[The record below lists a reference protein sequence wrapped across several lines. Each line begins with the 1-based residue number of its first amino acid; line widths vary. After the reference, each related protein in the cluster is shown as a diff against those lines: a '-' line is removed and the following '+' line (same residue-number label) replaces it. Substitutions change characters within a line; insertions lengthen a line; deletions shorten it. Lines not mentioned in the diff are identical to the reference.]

1 MNRKPKLNKL
11 HYKGNNNYDVKS
23 GEESWSHEDP
33 FVEYEYLTEFGEGEV
48 IYSASI
54 KINTKTKKGR
64 QLINKVITK
73 QSSPIKMYLQ
83 EYDNANRQ
91 YKEDWKPYGS
101 YKIPQELEDI
111 IEEEK
116 EKYKRY

>member
-11 HYKGNNNYDVKS
+11 HYKKGTYYIVREGDLNDKQ
-23 GEESWSHEDP
+23 P
-33 FVEYEYLTEFGEGEV
+33 IVECEYLTEFGDGEV
-48 IYSASI
+48 IYSAAI
-54 KINTKTKKGR
+54 KINTKTKQGR

-91 YKEDWKPYGS
+91 YKEYGKPYNS
-101 YKIPQELEDI
+101 YEIPKELKDI

-116 EKYKRY
+116 KKYKRY

>member
-1 MNRKPKLNKL
+1 MNKKPKLNKV
-11 HYKGNNNYDVKS
+11 HNKQNKYYFVG
-23 GEESWSHEDP
+23 GEKSWSHEPP
-33 FVEYEYLTEFGEGEV
+33 FVEYEYLTEFGDGEV
-48 IYSASI
+48 IYSATI

-91 YKEDWKPYGS
+91 YKEYGKPYDS
-101 YKIPQELEDI
+101 YEIPKELKDI

-116 EKYKRY
+116 KKYKRY